1 MKQSKLYV
9 TPQIEVIKI
18 EPQGILCASAAPQP
32 EPEPTSFTGTG
43 MTFTTDG
50 GNW

>member
-18 EPQGILCASAAPQP
+18 EPQGILCASAGPLPAS
-32 EPEPTSFTGTG
+32 TSFTGTG
-43 MTFTTDG
+43 MTFTEDG
-50 GNW
+50 GNWN

>member
-18 EPQGILCASAAPQP
+18 ELQGILCASAAPQP
-32 EPEPTSFTGTG
+32 EPTSFTGTG
-43 MTFTTDG
+43 MTFTSND